1 MNTMKTK
8 PSTPGPRDG
17 IHVPGDFAAD
27 LAARASAKALSAQS
41 TPARTVTLLRWRRI
55 LWTAAS
61 AAAVAAGVFM
71 FRPDEQGSANPTP
84 PVTLSADDA
93 WTALDEGQVTLTDDE
108 LFELAETHG
117 ITTL

>member
-1 MNTMKTK
+1 MNTMKTN

-17 IHVPGDFAAD
+17 INVPADFAAD
-27 LAARASAKALSAQS
+27 LAARANAKALSAQS
-41 TPARTVTLLRWRRI
+41 TPARIVTHPRWRRI

-61 AAAVAAGVFM
+61 AAAVAAGMIM
-71 FRPDEQGSANPTP
+71 FRPAEQGSANPTP

-117 ITTL
+117 INTL

>member
-8 PSTPGPRDG
+8 PSSPGPRDG

-27 LAARASAKALSAQS
+27 LAARASAKAQS
-41 TPARTVTLLRWRRI
+41 TPARTVTLPRWRRI

-71 FRPDEQGSANPTP
+71 FRPADQGSANPTP
-84 PVTLSADDA
+84 PATLSADDA

>member
-1 MNTMKTK
+1 MKTN

-17 IHVPGDFAAD
+17 IHVPASFAAD
-27 LAARASAKALSAQS
+27 LAARATQKALLAKPQHAPL
-41 TPARTVTLLRWRRI
+41 TRWRQM

-61 AAAVAAGVFM
+61 VAAVAAGIIL
-71 FRPDEQGSANPTP
+71 FRPTDQGSAPQTA
-84 PVTLSADDA
+84 PVSLSEDDA
-93 WTALDEGQVTLTDDE
+93 WTALDEGHVTLTEEE

>member
-41 TPARTVTLLRWRRI
+41 TPARTVPLPRWRRI

-61 AAAVAAGVFM
+61 AAAVAAGMIM
-71 FRPDEQGSANPTP
+71 FRPADQGSANPTP

>member
-1 MNTMKTK
+1 MNTMKTN

-27 LAARASAKALSAQS
+27 LAARASTKALSAQS
-41 TPARTVTLLRWRRI
+41 TPARNVTLPRWRRI

-61 AAAVAAGVFM
+61 AAAVAAGMIM
-71 FRPDEQGSANPTP
+71 FGPADQGSANPTP

>member
-1 MNTMKTK
+1 MRTN
-8 PSTPGPRDG
+8 PSTPGSRDG
-17 IHVPGDFAAD
+17 IHVPADFAAD

-41 TPARTVTLLRWRRI
+41 TPARTETHPLWRRI

-71 FRPDEQGSANPTP
+71 FRPADQGSANPTP

-93 WTALDEGQVTLTDDE
+93 WTALDDGQVTLNDDE
-108 LFELAETHG
+108 LFELAETNG

>member
-1 MNTMKTK
+1 MNTMKTN

-17 IHVPGDFAAD
+17 IHVPANFASE
-27 LAARASAKALSAQS
+27 LAERA
-41 TPARTVTLLRWRRI
+41 TR
-55 LWTAAS
+55 
-61 AAAVAAGVFM
+61 AAVAASQRRVRMRRLTWTATAVAAVFAGVVLNL
-71 FRPDEQGSANPTP
+71 NPQIVPAVAPAPELT
-84 PVTLSADDA
+84 VDDA

>member
-17 IHVPGDFAAD
+17 IHVPADFAAD

-41 TPARTVTLLRWRRI
+41 TPASTVTHPRWRRI

-71 FRPDEQGSANPTP
+71 FRPADQGSANPTP
-84 PVTLSADDA
+84 PATLSADDA

>member
-1 MNTMKTK
+1 MNTMKTN
-8 PSTPGPRDG
+8 PSTPGSRDG
-17 IHVPGDFAAD
+17 IHVPADFAAD
-27 LAARASAKALSAQS
+27 LAARANAKALSAQS
-41 TPARTVTLLRWRRI
+41 TPARTVTRPRWRRI

-71 FRPDEQGSANPTP
+71 FRPADQGSANPTP
-84 PVTLSADDA
+84 SVTLSADDA
-93 WTALDEGQVTLTDDE
+93 WTALDDGQVTLTDEE

>member
-1 MNTMKTK
+1 
-8 PSTPGPRDG
+8 
-17 IHVPGDFAAD
+17 
-27 LAARASAKALSAQS
+27 
-41 TPARTVTLLRWRRI
+41 
-55 LWTAAS
+55 
-61 AAAVAAGVFM
+61 M